1 MNIRDFIA
9 KQNWV
14 FAKTYANSAPHE
26 YIVLSKVLGD
36 NGKEEFLEFA
46 KIIRDQ
52 GFPARFFNRHNTY
65 FYIDGYFYWTMD
77 ERVED
82 TDLINRCKAA
92 DYDLSFYPNILK
104 NKTESDEK

>member
-46 KIIRDQ
+46 
-52 GFPARFFNRHNTY
+52 
-65 FYIDGYFYWTMD
+65 
-77 ERVED
+77 
-82 TDLINRCKAA
+82 
-92 DYDLSFYPNILK
+92 
-104 NKTESDEK
+104 

>member
-1 MNIRDFIA
+1 MDLRGFIA

-14 FAKTYANSAPHE
+14 FAKTYAKSAPHE
-26 YIVLSKVLGD
+26 YIVLSKVFGEH
-36 NGKEEFLEFA
+36 GKEDFMEFA
-46 KIIRDQ
+46 KIIRNY
-52 GFPARFFNRHNTY
+52 GFPARFFSRLNTY

-82 TDLINRCKAA
+82 TDLINRCKVA

-104 NKTESDEK
+104 NKSKGES